1 MKRLA
6 ALAGAVAL
14 SLAATGAQA
23 GSSVASQAM
32 QCYTIYDLMMEK
44 NPSDPYRNNVLGSQ
58 SVLMGTIYVMNA
70 GTMLKPVSKEDFDSA
85 HAFTQK
91 ALLTMAKTDR
101 ESFVQK
107 LINCEGWREEVL
119 TVLALGMEEVPKETS
134 MEVAQQIL
142 RDLAKPRAEYPL
154 KGVSYADL
162 NQVVDQAISQH
173 LK

>member
-6 ALAGAVAL
+6 ALTGALAL
-14 SLAATGAQA
+14 SLAAAGAQA
-23 GSSVASQAM
+23 STSVASQAM

-70 GTMLKPVSKEDFDSA
+70 GSALKPVGKEDFDRA
-85 HAFTQK
+85 HAFTKQ

-101 ESFVQK
+101 KSFVQK

-119 TVLALGMEEVPKETS
+119 TVLALGMKEVPQETS
-134 MEVAQQIL
+134 MEMAQQIL
-142 RDLAKPRAEYPL
+142 QGLAKPRDEYPL
-154 KGVSYADL
+154 KGATFDEINL
-162 NQVVDQAISQH
+162 VVEQAIAQH
-173 LK
+173 RN